1 MKIVL
6 MSDPR
11 VAAIPVQDCGEELI
25 DIRVSGL
32 FLVDQRKQDPDGH
45 FAHLRHGL
53 IERLEHA
60 QRLLPTEFRLL
71 VVEGYRP
78 PALQRA
84 YFEEYATELRRGN
97 PDWSDSRVHEA
108 ASRYVS
114 PPEIAPHSAGAAV
127 DLTLAASDGQE
138 VDMGTRMNASPEESD
153 GACYTHANSISGA
166 ARAHR
171 DTLCRVM
178 SAAGFV
184 NYPTEWW
191 HFSYGDRY
199 WALHTGQAAAVYG
212 PRDRT

>member
-11 VAAIPVQDCGEELI
+11 VSAIPVQDCGECLV
-25 DIRVSGL
+25 DTRASGQ
-32 FLVDQRKQDPDGH
+32 FLVDDRKQDPDGH
-45 FAHLRHGL
+45 YAYLRHSLVG
-53 IERLEHA
+53 RLQHA
-60 QRLLPTEFRLL
+60 QQLLPSGLRLLI
-71 VVEGYRP
+71 VEGYRP

-84 YFEEYATELRRGN
+84 YFEEYATELRHAN
-97 PDWSDSRVHEA
+97 PAWSDSRIHEA

-114 PPEIAPHSAGAAV
+114 PSQIAPHSAGAAV
-127 DLTLAASDGQE
+127 DLTLADQDGQE

-153 GACYTHANSISGA
+153 GACYTHADSISPT
-166 ARAHR
+166 ARAYR
-171 DTLCRVM
+171 DILCHAM
-178 SAAGFV
+178 STAGFL

-199 WALHTGQAAAVYG
+199 WALDTGEQTAIYG